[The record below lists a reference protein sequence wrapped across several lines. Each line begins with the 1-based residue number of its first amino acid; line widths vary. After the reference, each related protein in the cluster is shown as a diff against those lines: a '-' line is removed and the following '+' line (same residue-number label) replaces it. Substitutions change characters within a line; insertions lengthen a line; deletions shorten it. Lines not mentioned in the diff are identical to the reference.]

1 MQKIPLIIFLMMM
14 AVSLS
19 GCIGGEVETSDGE
32 ELILEDTD
40 DWPTYYVP
48 TSGDLPTCD
57 STTLGRL
64 YYVEAETNFQACS
77 SSGWSFNANGFFWI

>member
-1 MQKIPLIIFLMMM
+1 MRRVPLVICIMMM
-14 AVSLS
+14 TVSLS
-19 GCIGGEVETSDGE
+19 GCIGGDIETSEGDDV
-32 ELILEDTD
+32 IFEDTD

-64 YYVEAETNFQACS
+64 YYVEVVD
-77 SSGWSFNANGFFWI
+77 NGGPCEEYPCTRIRA